1 MHGVLLVNA
10 ARLLYQTDGCWQV
23 LWATWWAYHGPTKC
37 PHASCALSP
46 KLSVSACS
54 APRSQVNES
63 VSAAQYTADVDF
75 TTRDSTVWDALPN
88 ITNPLLVAQGEQ
100 DVLVPAANAP
110 LIAARVP
117 GSKLL
122 LVPDWGHAPKGATQ
136 LVAAVNEFLDS
147 H

>member
-1 MHGVLLVNA
+1 MRACH
-10 ARLLYQTDGCWQV
+10 QDGQDPPKAV
-23 LWATWWAYHGPTKC
+23 
-37 PHASCALSP
+37 HALRALALTPQLSP
-46 KLSVSACS
+46 LLCT
-54 APRSQVNES
+54 APPPQVNES
-63 VSAAQYTADVDF
+63 VSAAQYRADVDF
-75 TTRDSTVWDALPN
+75 TTRDPTVWDALPN

-117 GSKLL
+117 VSKLL
-122 LVPDWGHAPKGATQ
+122 LVPDWGHAPKDATQ